1 VNAQEHEHEPVP
13 GLPERLPEG
22 ERLLWRGSPDWRVL
36 ALKTFHVRKVAIY
49 FAVLSAWRVGVV
61 LSDGRSAGEALVAG
75 AFVALLGAVAAGV
88 LTTLA
93 WLYGRSTIYTITD
106 RRVVLRFGVA
116 LPMAL
121 NIPFKAIGAA
131 AVARQARGTADIP
144 LTLNDGTRIAYLH
157 LWPNVRPWRFA
168 QPQPM
173 LSAVPEGARV
183 AEILGRALQEA
194 YGQPVQQGSTMRAPQ
209 PASGSRD
216 IGGPLTAAH
225 A

>member
-36 ALKTFHVRKVAIY
+36 ALKTFHVRKVALY
-49 FAVLSAWRVGVV
+49 FAALTAWRAGVV
-61 LSDGRSAGEALVAG
+61 LSDGRGASDALLAA
-75 AFVALLGAVAAGV
+75 AFIALLGAVAAGV
-88 LTTLA
+88 LATLA

-121 NIPFKAIGAA
+121 NIPFKAIASA

-144 LTLNDGTRIAYLH
+144 LSLADGTRIAYLH
-157 LWPNVRPWRFA
+157 LWPNVRPWHVSR
-168 QPQPM
+168 PQPM
-173 LSAVPEGARV
+173 LSAVPDGVRV

-194 YGQPVQQGSTMRAPQ
+194 YGQPMRSDPGMRASS
-209 PASGSRD
+209 PATATQEV
-216 IGGPLTAAH
+216 GGPLTAAH